1 MAIRSK
7 NTEEQQNKKTLWPV
21 RKKERAQRSH
31 AEAAREREEAGLDW
45 EEWATAADDGEAGRM
60 SCHWAV
66 KLLVWAIY
74 IIGVCY
80 AGRGIVIMAVQ
91 RKMAQGA
98 NYLFWGGVFALGAM
112 IWLVYTAGK
121 SYDRAAVR
129 LLWIDRV
136 YLELYFAVVVLG
148 ITISAMLMS
157 NRAIAG
163 FGAAPVA
170 EFARGEISG
179 LTLLG
184 MYIPLSLFSSL
195 TGSFVLSVVRRQ
207 RAGVLYRYT
216 LVRLLV
222 RSMWASLKTLSPHT
236 MASRVVLGCTVL
248 GLGELGVAALSVLL
262 FLELGLLGIVV
273 SLLLLVFYN
282 VWLQGRVLRYV
293 REYERIEEDIRRI
306 GQGEL
311 THRVAPGFR
320 AFSGLVGGIN
330 DIAKG
335 LETALGERM
344 KAERLRT
351 ELITN
356 VSHDLRTP
364 LTGAMTYV
372 ELLKK
377 EGMNGPRA
385 NEYLAVID
393 KKLYRLK
400 VLTDDLFEA
409 AKAASGT
416 LPVELARIDLQELL
430 SQGLAEMEDRVE
442 KSAVTVHT
450 QFPPERVAVK
460 ADGMRLWRA
469 VSNLIDN
476 ALKYSLENTRVYI
489 EVGRRGEDRASL
501 TVKNIS
507 REVIADPAAL
517 AQRFVR
523 GDASR
528 TREGS
533 GLGLSISQSLC
544 ELMGGELR
552 LSADGDLF
560 KAEILLPVWREEESA
575 PAAQPA

>member
-1 MAIRSK
+1 MGHGGRRRRGG
-7 NTEEQQNKKTLWPV
+7 QNVLPLGG
-21 RKKERAQRSH
+21 QI
-31 AEAAREREEAGLDW
+31 AGV
-45 EEWATAADDGEAGRM
+45 G
-60 SCHWAV
+60 
-66 KLLVWAIY
+66 IY

-222 RSMWASLKTLSPHT
+222 RSMWRR
-236 MASRVVLGCTVL
+236 SRPFRPIPWPAGWCWAARCWAWVNWAWRRFRFCSFWNWGFWHRGQPAAAGFLQC
-248 GLGELGVAALSVLL
+248 VAAGPRAALCA
-262 FLELGLLGIVV
+262 
-273 SLLLLVFYN
+273 
-282 VWLQGRVLRYV
+282 
-293 REYERIEEDIRRI
+293 EYERIEEDIRRI

-335 LETALGERM
+335 LETALGERV

-393 KKLYRLK
+393 KSF
-400 VLTDDLFEA
+400 TA
-409 AKAASGT
+409 
-416 LPVELARIDLQELL
+416 
-430 SQGLAEMEDRVE
+430 
-442 KSAVTVHT
+442 
-450 QFPPERVAVK
+450 
-460 ADGMRLWRA
+460 
-469 VSNLIDN
+469 
-476 ALKYSLENTRVYI
+476 
-489 EVGRRGEDRASL
+489 
-501 TVKNIS
+501 
-507 REVIADPAAL
+507 
-517 AQRFVR
+517 
-523 GDASR
+523 
-528 TREGS
+528 
-533 GLGLSISQSLC
+533 
-544 ELMGGELR
+544 
-552 LSADGDLF
+552 
-560 KAEILLPVWREEESA
+560 
-575 PAAQPA
+575 